1 MTLLRRFIQ
10 FIEFGAIL
18 GFLFI
23 AFFGLWWFYQN
34 NTLVEPS
41 PFFTKCSE
49 FIANQ
54 SSPITLLGGEL
65 VNPITIIGAFGIY
78 WELLGMICGAFCFIL
93 YLIVYALRYLK
104 NRNVRF
110 PEDSLEF
117 TLNLTLCVLRINIV
131 LLLMIL
137 FPFTASIV
145 FLLVVLV
152 IYFYVKK
159 ELKQICLNKQLNN
172 SPQEGESQIK
182 TNENAGG
189 NVSLKL
195 TGDIFNH
202 PGYKTKIT
210 VGIIIVLLFLWI
222 LYNIFS
228 VSEFLNS

>member
-10 FIEFGAIL
+10 FIEFGAIS

-41 PFFTKCSE
+41 PFFTWCLE
-49 FIANQ
+49 FVANQ
-54 SSPITLLGGEL
+54 SSPVTLLGGEFPL
-65 VNPITIIGAFGIY
+65 TIIGAFGIY
-78 WELLGMICGAFCFIL
+78 WELLGAICGVFCFIL

-110 PEDSLEF
+110 PEASLEI
-117 TLNLTLCVLRINIV
+117 TLNLTLWVLRINIV
-131 LLLMIL
+131 LLLLIL

-228 VSEFLNS
+228 VSKFLNS